1 MPYADIEQ
9 ARERDRGRVR
19 ERRARG
25 LCASC
30 PNAAAPHRSRC
41 ETCRLR
47 YNARRRKLDSALTHG
62 LDCEDLAD
70 LGIVSTPQPNEF
82 PKCGLYE

>member
-9 ARERDRGRVR
+9 KRERDRGRVR

-30 PNAAAPHRSRC
+30 PNAAVLHESRC
-41 ETCRLR
+41 AKCRRR
-47 YNARRRKLDSALTHG
+47 YNARRRRKHAAS
-62 LDCEDLAD
+62 
-70 LGIVSTPQPNEF
+70 VSCP
-82 PKCGLYE
+82 